1 MEGSIGKKIAV
12 ITIVIFAAIIAY
24 ILFNTF
30 FISKDYLYGPP
41 LLFIKNRYVS
51 IDIYPHG
58 YESATIFT
66 NNYIEGS
73 TSPEDIGILRLF
85 LKKKDIKGVFFVIP
99 NYIKT
104 HPLSKNPL
112 VVAELVKLQ
121 EDGHEIA
128 QAGNYHTYGPD
139 MARGAEP
146 GQELLTL
153 LFDDQIE
160 RIREGRDLLIE
171 LGFPPV
177 GFRAPSFSTNEE
189 TFRVLESLDYL
200 YDSSSLAPPRTFN
213 TLLKP
218 SLSQGLLYPY
228 HPTGFE
234 FLEFTDYVDP
244 TRRYAKAVSLF
255 KRVTDQNGVFVY
267 HTFIGNVSKP
277 ERLQMLDTF
286 LELIKNKN
294 TWSCTLSDLTEWWQA
309 REKLRVG
316 TKKDGQVFRII
327 MDNRTPFALPE
338 FGLKL
343 NMAPLGVTYYIIS
356 DLGGNVLAKGSLPA
370 QEKIFISLPGNPES

>member
-1 MEGSIGKKIAV
+1 MEGSLGKKIAV

-41 LLFIKNRYVS
+41 LRFIKNRYIS

-73 TSPEDIGILRLF
+73 TTPEDIGILRLF
-85 LKKKDIKGVFFVIP
+85 LKKRDIRGVFFVIP
-99 NYIKT
+99 NFIKT

-112 VVAELVKLQ
+112 VIAELNKLK

-128 QAGNYHTYGPD
+128 QAGTYHTYGPD

-153 LFDDQIE
+153 SFDAQIE
-160 RIREGRDLLIE
+160 RVREGRNFLIK

-200 YDSSSLAPPRTFN
+200 YDSSSLAPPRTFS
-213 TLLKP
+213 TLLRP

-228 HPTGFE
+228 HPSGFE
-234 FLEFTDYVDP
+234 ILEFTDYVDP

-267 HTFIGNVSKP
+267 HTFIGNVAKP

-286 LELIKNKN
+286 LELVKNEN
-294 TWSCTLSDLTEWWQA
+294 TWCCTLSELTEWWQA
-309 REKLRVG
+309 REKLRVE
-316 TKKDGQVFRII
+316 TEKDGRVFRITI
-327 MDNRTPFALPE
+327 DNQTPFPLPE

-343 NMAPLGVTYYIIS
+343 NLAPLGVTEYIIMNS
-356 DLGGNVLAKGSLPA
+356 REEVLAHGKLPA
-370 QEKIFISLPGNPES
+370 RKKIFISLPGNPEA

>member
-1 MEGSIGKKIAV
+1 MEGSPGKKIAV
-12 ITIVIFAAIIAY
+12 ITIVIFAAIFAY
-24 ILFNTF
+24 MLFNTF

-41 LLFIKNRYVS
+41 LLFVKNRYMS

-58 YESATIFT
+58 YTSSTVFT
-66 NNYIEGS
+66 NNYIEGT

-85 LKKKDIKGVFFVIP
+85 LKKRGIKGVFFVIP

-104 HPLSKNPL
+104 HPLSKSPL
-112 VVAELVKLQ
+112 VVAELVRLK
-121 EDGHEIA
+121 EDGHELA
-128 QAGNYHTYGPD
+128 QAGTYHTYGPD

-146 GQELLTL
+146 GQEFLTL
-153 LFDDQIE
+153 SFDDQID
-160 RIREGRDLLIE
+160 RIRIGRDHLIE

-189 TFRVLESLDYL
+189 TFRVLESLNFL
-200 YDSSSLAPPRTFN
+200 YDSSTLAPPRTFN

-244 TRRYAKAVSLF
+244 TRIYAKAVSLF

-267 HTFIGNVSKP
+267 HTFIGNVTQP
-277 ERLQMLDTF
+277 ERLQLLDTF
-286 LELIKNKN
+286 LDLISSEN
-294 TWSCTLSDLTEWWQA
+294 TWCCTLGELTEWWQA
-309 REKLRVG
+309 RAKLRVETEKVG
-316 TKKDGQVFRII
+316 KVFRII
-327 MDNRTPFALPE
+327 MDNRTPFPLPE
-338 FGLKL
+338 FGLQL
-343 NMAPLGVTYYIIS
+343 NLAPLGVTEYLILNSREDI
-356 DLGGNVLAKGSLPA
+356 LAHGKLPA
-370 QEKIFISLPGNPES
+370 LKKIFISLPGNPES

>member
-1 MEGSIGKKIAV
+1 MEGSLGKKIAV

-41 LLFIKNRYVS
+41 LRFIKNRYIS

-73 TSPEDIGILRLF
+73 TPPEDIGILRLF
-85 LKKKDIKGVFFVIP
+85 LKKRDIKGVFFIIP
-99 NYIKT
+99 NFIKT

-112 VVAELVKLQ
+112 VIAELVRLK

-128 QAGNYHTYGPD
+128 QAGTYHTYGPD

-153 LFDDQIE
+153 SFDEQLE
-160 RIREGRDLLIE
+160 RVRVGRKFLIK

-200 YDSSSLAPPRTFN
+200 YDSSSVAPPRTFS
-213 TLLKP
+213 TLLRP

-228 HPTGFE
+228 HPSGFE
-234 FLEFTDYVDP
+234 ILEFTDYVDP

-267 HTFIGNVSKP
+267 HTFIGNVAKP

-286 LELIKNKN
+286 LGVVKNEN
-294 TWSCTLSDLTEWWQA
+294 TWCCTMSELTEWWQA
-309 REKLRVG
+309 REKLRVE
-316 TKKDGQVFRII
+316 TEKDGSVFRIT
-327 MDNRTPFALPE
+327 MENRTPFPLPE

-343 NMAPLGVTYYIIS
+343 NMTPLGVTEYVVM
-356 DLGGNVLAKGSLPA
+356 DLLDNVLAKGKLPA
-370 QEKIFISLPGNPES
+370 RKKVFISLPGNPES